1 MRLSVRAIIG
11 LAVVI
16 VLLSS
21 TASIFAQS
29 NASHTVEVGDSLDK
43 IGAIYDV
50 EATCLG
56 KANDIKGG
64 DILKP
69 GQVLT
74 IDFSCPRYDGVDFVQ
89 NPRELNSNVSE
100 SLGQG
105 GGGGAADAGYIV
117 ERGDTLDTI
126 GQALNV
132 SVVAIQV
139 ANDIPRGGI
148 IQPGQS
154 LIIPADAPPYGQF
167 PALTVPGNP
176 DSANNELGQ
185 GGGGAPDLSAG
196 DTTYVVQQ
204 QETLDGI
211 GARFDVKVAC
221 LASENDIANASEIY
235 PGQVLAIKTSCPRYD
250 GFDFVTNP
258 RG

>member
-1 MRLSVRAIIG
+1 MRLSLRFMTGLIG
-11 LAVVI
+11 LMVV
-16 VLLSS
+16 
-21 TASIFAQS
+21 AFAAAPAFAQS
-29 NASHTVEVGDSLDK
+29 SGSHTVAVGDSLDK

-56 KANDIKGG
+56 TANGLVPG
-64 DILKP
+64 AILEP

-74 IDFSCPRYDGVDFVQ
+74 ISYDCPRYDGVDFVL
-89 NPRELNSNVSE
+89 NPRELNANVTE

-126 GQALNV
+126 GQVLNV

-139 ANDIPRGGI
+139 ANELVPGAI

-167 PALTVPGNP
+167 PALTVPNNP
-176 DSANNELGQ
+176 GSADNELGQ
-185 GGGGAPDLSAG
+185 GGGAIDLSEG
-196 DTTYVVQQ
+196 DTTYVVQP

-211 GARFDVKVAC
+211 GAQFDVEVAC
-221 LASENDIANASEIY
+221 LASENNLVNASEIY
-235 PGQVLAIKTSCPRYD
+235 PEESCPRYS
-250 GFDFVTNP
+250 GFDVVINP

>member
-1 MRLSVRAIIG
+1 MRLSLRLMLG
-11 LAVVI
+11 LVVFT
-16 VLLSS
+16 VLLSGA
-21 TASIFAQS
+21 ASIFAQS
-29 NASHTVEVGDSLDK
+29 ATSHTVVRGDSLDK

-50 EATCLG
+50 QAACLG
-56 KANDIKGG
+56 TANELAPGA
-64 DILKP
+64 ILEP

-74 IDFSCPRYDGVDFVQ
+74 IDYSCPRYDGVDFVL
-89 NPRELNSNVSE
+89 NPREVNANITE

-105 GGGGAADAGYIV
+105 GGGGAADAGYLV

-139 ANDIPRGGI
+139 ANELAPGAI

-167 PALTVPGNP
+167 PALTVPNDPASP
-176 DSANNELGQ
+176 DNSLGQ
-185 GGGGAPDLSAG
+185 GGGSTDLSEG
-196 DTTYVVQQ
+196 DTTYVVQPR
-204 QETLDGI
+204 ETLDGI
-211 GARFDVKVAC
+211 AARFDVATVC
-221 LASENDIANASEIY
+221 LSSENNLANASQIY
-235 PGQVLAIKTSCPRYD
+235 PGQVLTIKASCERYS
-250 GFDFVTNP
+250 GFDVVTNP

>member
-1 MRLSVRAIIG
+1 MRLSLRLMIG
-11 LAVVI
+11 LVVFGLI
-16 VLLSS
+16 VSGA
-21 TASIFAQS
+21 ASALAQS
-29 NASHTVEVGDSLDK
+29 ASSHTVVRGDSLDK

-56 KANDIKGG
+56 AANELAPGA
-64 DILKP
+64 ILEP

-74 IDFSCPRYDGVDFVQ
+74 ISYDCPRYDGVDFVL
-89 NPRELNSNVSE
+89 NPRELNTTVTE
-100 SLGQG
+100 ALGQG
-105 GGGGAADAGYIV
+105 GGGGAADAGYVV

-126 GQALNV
+126 GQTLNV

-139 ANDIPRGGI
+139 ANGLAAGGI

-167 PALTVPGNP
+167 PPLTNPGNP
-176 DSANNELGQ
+176 ASTTNELGQ
-185 GGGGAPDLSAG
+185 GGGGGTDLSAG
-196 DTTYVVQQ
+196 DTTYVVQRG
-204 QETLDGI
+204 ETLDGI
-211 GARFDVKVAC
+211 GARFDVAVAC
-221 LASENDIANASEIY
+221 LATENNLANVSEIY
-235 PGQVLAIKTSCPRYD
+235 PGQVLTVKASCERYS